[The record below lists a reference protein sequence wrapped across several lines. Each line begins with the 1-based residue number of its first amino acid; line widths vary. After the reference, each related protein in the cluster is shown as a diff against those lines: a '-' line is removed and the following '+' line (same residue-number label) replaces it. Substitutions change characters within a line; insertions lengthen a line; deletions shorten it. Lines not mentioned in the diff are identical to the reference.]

1 MASYAGDATQG
12 IPTQTGREPEHLHEF
27 FEAQVA
33 ARPDH
38 IAIEALGKKMTYAE
52 LDRLANRIA
61 HWLRAR
67 GIGITNL
74 VRRATARGCI
84 TAR

>member
-1 MASYAGDATQG
+1 MASYASDATQG
-12 IPTQTGREPEHLHEF
+12 IPTQIGREPEHLHEF
-27 FEAQVA
+27 FEAQVT

-67 GIGITNL
+67 GIGC
-74 VRRATARGCI
+74 GCLS
-84 TAR
+84 A